1 MSHYGC
7 PYYIPRPHHHK
18 QSLTCKYN
26 RINIYIIRERESNN
40 FEVTVNIEAGKEVEF
55 DLEYQEVLQRRLGY
69 YEHVINIDPGQVVL
83 DLEVEVNINE
93 SRPITKLKV
102 LPIRKD
108 DAKDLGGKLKKNFFK
123 LAKIILRKDFFPKTL
138 SVLYNLIII

>member
-26 RINIYIIRERESNN
+26 HINIYIIRERESNN

-102 LPIRKD
+102 PPIRKD
-108 DAKDLGGKLKKNFFK
+108 DAKDLGGKLKKISSNWQK
-123 LAKIILRKDFFPKTL
+123 LYLERISFQRRY
-138 SVLYNLIII
+138 LYFTI